1 MKKTALF
8 TLLALA
14 CTSAHAHRVW
24 VSTDHTHGGDI
35 LKAELGYG
43 EFPHAEPIVADR
55 LHIFS
60 QPMQLISGKKRQNLV
75 QKGEHNYQ
83 YQSAKPVAEGSYL
96 VTAEY
101 QPTFWSKN
109 AAGWQKTDMSK
120 MTDASY
126 CE

>member
-1 MKKTALF
+1 MNKTALF

-24 VSTDHTHGGDI
+24 VSTNHTHGGDI
-35 LKAELGYG
+35 LKTELGYG

-60 QPMQLISGKKRQNLV
+60 KPMQLISGKNRQNLV

-83 YQSAKPVAEGSYL
+83 YQSAKPVARAAIWLPPNTSPRFGL
-96 VTAEY
+96 KMPPVGRK
-101 QPTFWSKN
+101 PT
-109 AAGWQKTDMSK
+109 
-120 MTDASY
+120 
-126 CE
+126 

>member
-1 MKKTALF
+1 MNKTALF

-24 VSTDHTHGGDI
+24 VSTNHTHGGDI
-35 LKAELGYG
+35 LKTELGYG

-60 QPMQLISGKKRQNLV
+60 KPMQLISGKNRQNLV

-83 YQSAKPVAEGSYL
+83 YQSAKPVAEGTGKSL
-96 VTAEY
+96 DST
-101 QPTFWSKN
+101 Q
-109 AAGWQKTDMSK
+109 DMQDGTMNLSRRK
-120 MTDASY
+120 QIN
-126 CE
+126 

>member
-1 MKKTALF
+1 MNKTALF

-24 VSTDHTHGGDI
+24 VSTNHTHGGDI
-35 LKAELGYG
+35 LKTELGYG

-60 QPMQLISGKKRQNLV
+60 KPMQLISGKNRQNLV

-83 YQSAKPVAEGSYL
+83 YQSAKPVAEGLMES
-96 VTAEY
+96 VTTRTCSGCPEY
-101 QPTFWSKN
+101 VS
-109 AAGWQKTDMSK
+109 
-120 MTDASY
+120 
-126 CE
+126 